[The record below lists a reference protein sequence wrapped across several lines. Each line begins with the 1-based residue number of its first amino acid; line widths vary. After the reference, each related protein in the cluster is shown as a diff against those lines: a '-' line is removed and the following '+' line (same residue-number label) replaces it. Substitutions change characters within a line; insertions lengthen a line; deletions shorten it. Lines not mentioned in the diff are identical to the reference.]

1 MSVYVCVISAL
12 QDLETGQL
20 LLFVQSFGLPIPSM
34 SRLLHCLDQ
43 AVQADSNL
51 IEQVVVD
58 KGYMSQLI
66 EVVSIG
72 INSVNIITVN
82 QFK

>member
-1 MSVYVCVISAL
+1 MTILLLAL

-20 LLFVQSFGLPIPSM
+20 LLFVQSFGLPIASM
-34 SRLLHCLDQ
+34 SRLLYCLDQ
-43 AVQADSNL
+43 AVQADANL

-66 EVVSIG
+66 EVGGKES
-72 INSVNIITVN
+72 SC
-82 QFK
+82 F